1 MHPYRRLRNT
11 LYFWTGFAAVMLL
24 WPLLHSCAHGYTI
37 TRELPAEV
45 VPQVNALYQPFRE
58 TGFCLGPD
66 GPHNIHVGSWM
77 SSPMPICNPGD
88 IVFHTHPVWA
98 EKGANFVDLHVWGI
112 YRKRYGHTRYGI
124 VLGLDDFK
132 VYEVRQ

>member
-1 MHPYRRLRNT
+1 MRTIRDL
-11 LYFWTGFAAVMLL
+11 FWMFICSLFTG
-24 WPLLHSCAHGYTI
+24 CTTGYTI

-45 VPQVNALYQPFRE
+45 VPQVNALYQPYRE

-77 SSPMPICNPGD
+77 SSPMPICNPHD

-98 EKGANFVDLHVWGI
+98 EKGANFWDLHVWSI
-112 YRKRYGHTRYGI
+112 YRERYGHTRYGI
-124 VLGLDDFK
+124 VLGPDDFK